1 MLGHMSDK
9 LSKLPLYKWPN
20 RPFWLIMTP
29 LLLLSWLGV
38 MFYEYPTLVQM
49 TSHERALALIILGI
63 LFLVVASLRY
73 AKRKKEG
80 L

>member
-1 MLGHMSDK
+1 
-9 LSKLPLYKWPN
+9 
-20 RPFWLIMTP
+20 MTP

-38 MFYEYPTLVQM
+38 MFYEYRTLGQM
-49 TSHERALALIILGI
+49 TSHERGLALIILGI